1 MSKCDKETHVSSKKE
16 ENKITFGIVS
26 RPVIAVPYREIDQTI
41 ETVQGQERSVK
52 QLYEDYVLGKLD
64 PRQLGGGNYD
74 DDSSEDVDP
83 FNQPGLTFEE
93 ASQIVDAGRNAA
105 NEIKRSWSVA
115 DHPRES
121 SEQRD
126 KENPREPSNPEQP

>member
-1 MSKCDKETHVSSKKE
+1 MAKRDKDAQASSEKE

-64 PRQLGGGNYD
+64 PRQLGGGDYD
-74 DDSSEDVDP
+74 DDASDDVDP
-83 FNQPGLTFEE
+83 FNKSGLTFEE
-93 ASQIVDAGRNAA
+93 ATEIADAGRAAA
-105 NEIKRSWSVA
+105 NEMKRSRSVA

-126 KENPREPSNPEQP
+126 KENPREPSQPEHP